1 MPRHPDTRPVS
12 AGLSVPI
19 FSDTFQAPSP
29 GPDLEKVNVPP
40 FSSTVTMVIL
50 SRLIPGSVSR
60 IAMAFRLLENRLENV
75 ESTVY
80 IFSEPPTAM

>member
-1 MPRHPDTRPVS
+1 
-12 AGLSVPI
+12 
-19 FSDTFQAPSP
+19 
-29 GPDLEKVNVPP
+29 
-40 FSSTVTMVIL
+40 MVIL